1 MIIRRTGIKMLA
13 SAAAALA
20 FTLGAYP
27 ASAQSNYPNRMV
39 KVITPQGPGGGV
51 DLVARLLV
59 EQLTTRLGQSFVIE
73 NQGGA
78 GGTIASADTARAAPD
93 GYTLMLAY
101 VGTHGTNPAVRKTT
115 YDAVRDF
122 TPIAMIGG
130 TPDLLVVT
138 PRLKI
143 KTLKEFVA
151 YAKANPGKL
160 SYGTSGNGT
169 GNHLV
174 MEQFKHE
181 ANFEDLSVPY
191 KSMGQAITDLIG
203 GRIQTV
209 FPGSATAMPHVRAG
223 NVVALATTSATRQA
237 AYPDVPTFKELGYKN
252 LNALTWYGVAGPA
265 KMPPAITAKLNA
277 EINAILR
284 TPEFQKKLASLA
296 IEPMPMSPTEFGKY
310 IATEIATWTRVA
322 HDSNIHLD

>member
-1 MIIRRTGIKMLA
+1 MIVRRTGMRMLA
-13 SAAAALA
+13 GAAAALA
-20 FTLGAYP
+20 LTLGAH
-27 ASAQSNYPNRMV
+27 AARAQSDYPNRLV
-39 KVITPQGPGGGV
+39 KMITPQGPGGGV
-51 DLVARLLV
+51 DIVARLLV
-59 EQLTTRLGQSFVIE
+59 EQLTKRLGQSFIID

-78 GGTIASADTARAAPD
+78 GGAIASADTARAAPD

-101 VGTHGTNPAVRKTT
+101 VGTHGTNPAVRKTS

-130 TPDLLVVT
+130 TPDMLVVT

-151 YAKANPGKL
+151 YAKKNPGKL

-203 GRIQTV
+203 GQIQTV
-209 FPGSATAMPHVRAG
+209 FPGSATAMPHVRSG
-223 NVVALATTSATRQA
+223 NVIALATTSETRQA
-237 AYPDVPTFKELGYKN
+237 AYPDVPTFKELGYSK

-265 KMPPAITAKLNA
+265 KMPPAITNKLNA
-277 EINAILR
+277 EINAILA

-296 IEPMPMSPTEFGKY
+296 IEPMPMSPAEFGSY
-310 IATEIATWTRVA
+310 IKNEIATWTRVA
-322 HDSNIHLD
+322 HDSNIHID